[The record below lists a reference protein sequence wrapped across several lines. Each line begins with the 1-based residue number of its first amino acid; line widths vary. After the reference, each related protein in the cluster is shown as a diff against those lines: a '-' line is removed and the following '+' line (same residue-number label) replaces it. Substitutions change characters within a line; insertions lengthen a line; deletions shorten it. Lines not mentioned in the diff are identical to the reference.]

1 MDEVG
6 YYCGKIITRPT
17 LPSEKDLLPGS
28 EFKALVITELNDV
41 ELKRIEAP
49 ANGWTHFSLESVS
62 FDEYAPDGWDAYLG
76 SVSSDNWIGSSEV

>member
-1 MDEVG
+1 MEG
-6 YYCGKIITRPT
+6 TGHYWGKIVSRPIK
-17 LPSEKDLLPGS
+17 SGEKDLLPGS

-41 ELKRIEAP
+41 ELKRIEP
-49 ANGWTHFSLESVS
+49 PVNGWTHSMLESIS